1 MEGGAE
7 EESHGEHRRDQ
18 EGAGGDEAGEKWSL
32 EDDEGQSTLKR
43 E

>member
-18 EGAGGDEAGEKWSL
+18 EGAGGDEAGEEVES
-32 EDDEGQSTLKR
+32 GG
-43 E
+43 